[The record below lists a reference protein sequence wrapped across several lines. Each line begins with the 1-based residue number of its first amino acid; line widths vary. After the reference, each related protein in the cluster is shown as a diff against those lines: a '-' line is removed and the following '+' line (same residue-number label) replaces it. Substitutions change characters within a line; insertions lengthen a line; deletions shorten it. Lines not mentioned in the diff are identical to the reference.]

1 MLSKTDKLL
10 KTVRKGTE
18 KFYIKLNYIVQ
29 FAKRTDV
36 EEIIWMNNKYNI
48 YIRINLTLTLIVT
61 YTNRVKHQSVE
72 LQLIANQILS
82 THNPLPARLLPHV
95 AG

>member
-1 MLSKTDKLL
+1 MD
-10 KTVRKGTE
+10 

-29 FAKRTDV
+29 FTKRADV

-48 YIRINLTLTLIVT
+48 YIGIYLTLTLIVT
-61 YTNRVKHQSVE
+61 YTSRVKHQSVE

-82 THNPLPARLLPHV
+82 THNPLPARLRPHV